1 MGGRRGGDC
10 IAGRVQGQHSRG
22 RAEAGAIR
30 GGLCGAARGAGAA
43 RRARDPR
50 AEGNHGGVG
59 VGGRAR
65 HPRGAGFAAREAR
78 AGFAARGSQA
88 DRILGGG
95 SLHLGL
101 NSCRDT
107 TGGATRSAAAPEPH
121 CMRWCHGER
130 SLPRAA
136 DFLVWRTLDLG
147 QIRPADATCCLVLEV
162 GRR

>member
-30 GGLCGAARGAGAA
+30 GGLCGAARGAGAT

-88 DRILGGG
+88 GAFAAREARGCWLVSRRGDR
-95 SLHLGL
+95 
-101 NSCRDT
+101 RRV
-107 TGGATRSAAAPEPH
+107 GGAGWFR
-121 CMRWCHGER
+121 GEEI
-130 SLPRAA
+130 A
-136 DFLVWRTLDLG
+136 G
-147 QIRPADATCCLVLEV
+147 
-162 GRR
+162 G